1 MGTVLALWEGETTMH
16 HLFGEIE
23 ALGPWTAHIQAMD
36 QAAAEDAPG
45 ESVRAWRQAYSAA
58 LSHPGWLG
66 LLAVAAASLR
76 LGVFPGLA
84 RGAVARARETYWIAF
99 FRARQ
104 QHSLTGILHAAE
116 AFSRL
121 GDRATV
127 EQCLR
132 VAQGLASRSGDVDD
146 VDRVRLTAS
155 RLAERTTA
163 EERST
168 AR

>member
-1 MGTVLALWEGETTMH
+1 
-16 HLFGEIE
+16 
-23 ALGPWTAHIQAMD
+23 
-36 QAAAEDAPG
+36 
-45 ESVRAWRQAYSAA
+45 
-58 LSHPGWLG
+58 
-66 LLAVAAASLR
+66 VAAGVLR
-76 LGVFPGLA
+76 RAQSSGLA

-116 AFSRL
+116 AFSAL

-132 VAQGLASRSGDVDD
+132 VAEGLATRSGDVDD

-155 RLAERTTA
+155 RLAERAPA
-163 EERST
+163 EERSS